1 MNKTKL
7 RKTSY
12 SEAEAGITEEKTGL
26 RALFPYYRE
35 KDEILQ
41 EIYSN
46 PQLESTFSCWE
57 KERQEEFLDF
67 CCGNRGVKV
76 LYDTFFKIVF
86 NPDSGKDNLIRLIS
100 VMIGRPVKEIMVLPA
115 ASQMGGDRS
124 LVIMDIVVQT
134 EDGSIIN
141 VEVQKHGYMFPGER
155 AACYSADLLLRQY
168 QRVRREASERLSEA
182 RKKGKKTA
190 DMFSYR
196 DIRPVITIV
205 FMESSTAEFHK
216 FPDRYVHTITGQ
228 SDTGLRLNVL
238 QQYIFVPL
246 DIFKENMK
254 KYGIRSE
261 QDAWAAFLSSDSP
274 EVICTLIEQYPE
286 QFLDLY
292 RKLSGICQNTEGVMN
307 MFSEE
312 LAILDRNTVILM
324 QEEMKKEIELQ
335 KAEIERN
342 KVVLEQNKAELEQNK
357 AEIERSKAELSQSRE
372 ELNQSR
378 EELNQSREELNQSRE
393 ELNQSREELNQTK
406 TEIERQKAE
415 NERLNKL
422 IAELQEKLAQTE
434 ADLK

>member
-1 MNKTKL
+1 MTL
-7 RKTSY
+7 
-12 SEAEAGITEEKTGL
+12 
-26 RALFPYYRE
+26 
-35 KDEILQ
+35 
-41 EIYSN
+41 
-46 PQLESTFSCWE
+46 
-57 KERQEEFLDF
+57 
-67 CCGNRGVKV
+67 
-76 LYDTFFKIVF
+76 
-86 NPDSGKDNLIRLIS
+86 
-100 VMIGRPVKEIMVLPA
+100 
-115 ASQMGGDRS
+115 
-124 LVIMDIVVQT
+124 IVVQT
-134 EDGSIIN
+134 EDGCIIN

-168 QRVRREASERLSEA
+168 QRARREASERMSEA
-182 RKKGKKTA
+182 RKRGKKTA

-286 QFLDLY
+286 QFLELY
-292 RKLSGICQNTEGVMN
+292 RKLCGICQNTEGVMN

-342 KVVLEQNKAELEQNK
+342 KVVLEQNKAE
-357 AEIERSKAELSQSRE
+357 IERSKAELS
-372 ELNQSR
+372 
-378 EELNQSREELNQSRE
+378 QSREELNQSRE

>member
-12 SEAEAGITEEKTGL
+12 SEAGAGITEEKTGL

-46 PQLESTFSCWE
+46 PQLENTFSCWE

-357 AEIERSKAELSQSRE
+357 AELEQNKAEIERSKAELS
-372 ELNQSR
+372 
-378 EELNQSREELNQSRE
+378 QSRE

>member
-1 MNKTKL
+1 M
-7 RKTSY
+7 
-12 SEAEAGITEEKTGL
+12 
-26 RALFPYYRE
+26 
-35 KDEILQ
+35 
-41 EIYSN
+41 
-46 PQLESTFSCWE
+46 ESTFFCWE

-357 AEIERSKAELSQSRE
+357 AELEQNKA
-372 ELNQSR
+372 
-378 EELNQSREELNQSRE
+378 
-393 ELNQSREELNQTK
+393 
-406 TEIERQKAE
+406 EIERQKAE

>member
-12 SEAEAGITEEKTGL
+12 SEAGAGITEEKTGL

-46 PQLESTFSCWE
+46 PQLESTFFCWE

-86 NPDSGKDNLIRLIS
+86 NPDSGRDNLIRLIS
-100 VMIGRPVKEIMVLPA
+100 VMIGRPVREIMVLPA

-216 FPDRYVHTITGQ
+216 FPDRYIHTITGQ

-335 KAEIERN
+335 KAEIER
-342 KVVLEQNKAELEQNK
+342 
-357 AEIERSKAELSQSRE
+357 SKAELS
-372 ELNQSR
+372 
-378 EELNQSREELNQSRE
+378 QSRE

>member
-12 SEAEAGITEEKTGL
+12 SEAGAGITEEKTGL

-357 AEIERSKAELSQSRE
+357 AELEQNKAEIERSKAELS
-372 ELNQSR
+372 
-378 EELNQSREELNQSRE
+378 QSRE

>member
-46 PQLESTFSCWE
+46 PQLESTFFCWE

-86 NPDSGKDNLIRLIS
+86 NPDSGRDNLIRLIS
-100 VMIGRPVKEIMVLPA
+100 VMIGRPVREIMVLPA

-228 SDTGLRLNVL
+228 SDTGLKLNVL

-254 KYGIRSE
+254 KFGIRSE
-261 QDAWAAFLSSDSP
+261 LDAWAAFLSSDSP

-292 RKLSGICQNTEGVMN
+292 RKLCGICQNTEGVMN

-312 LAILDRNTVILM
+312 LAILDRNTVVLM

-335 KAEIERN
+335 KAEIE
-342 KVVLEQNKAELEQNK
+342 QNK
-357 AEIERSKAELSQSRE
+357 AEIERSKAELS
-372 ELNQSR
+372 QSR

-422 IAELQEKLAQTE
+422 IAELQEKLAMTE
-434 ADLK
+434 AE

>member
-12 SEAEAGITEEKTGL
+12 SKAGAGITEEKTGL

-46 PQLESTFSCWE
+46 PQLKSTFFCWE

-100 VMIGRPVKEIMVLPA
+100 VMIGRPVREIMVLPA

-335 KAEIERN
+335 KAEIER
-342 KVVLEQNKAELEQNK
+342 
-357 AEIERSKAELSQSRE
+357 SKAELS
-372 ELNQSR
+372 
-378 EELNQSREELNQSRE
+378 QSRE

-415 NERLNKL
+415 NERLNKQ

>member
-1 MNKTKL
+1 M
-7 RKTSY
+7 
-12 SEAEAGITEEKTGL
+12 
-26 RALFPYYRE
+26 
-35 KDEILQ
+35 
-41 EIYSN
+41 
-46 PQLESTFSCWE
+46 
-57 KERQEEFLDF
+57 
-67 CCGNRGVKV
+67 
-76 LYDTFFKIVF
+76 
-86 NPDSGKDNLIRLIS
+86 
-100 VMIGRPVKEIMVLPA
+100 
-115 ASQMGGDRS
+115 
-124 LVIMDIVVQT
+124 
-134 EDGSIIN
+134 GSIIN

-168 QRVRREASERLSEA
+168 QRVRREASERMSEA
-182 RKKGKKTA
+182 RKKGQKTA

-216 FPDRYVHTITGQ
+216 YPDRYVHTITGQ
-228 SDTGLRLNVL
+228 SDTGLNLNVL

-246 DIFKENMK
+246 DIFKDNLK

-261 QDAWAAFLSSDSP
+261 LDAWAAFLSSDSP
-274 EVICTLIEQYPE
+274 EVICTLIEQFPE

-292 RKLSGICQNTEGVMN
+292 RKLCGICQNTEGVMN

-342 KVVLEQNKAELEQNK
+342 KVVLEQNKAEIEQNKAELEQNK
-357 AEIERSKAELSQSRE
+357 A
-372 ELNQSR
+372 
-378 EELNQSREELNQSRE
+378 
-393 ELNQSREELNQTK
+393 
-406 TEIERQKAE
+406 EIERQKAE

-434 ADLK
+434 AE

>member
-12 SEAEAGITEEKTGL
+12 SEAGAGITEEKTGL

-46 PQLESTFSCWE
+46 PQLENTFSCWE

-100 VMIGRPVKEIMVLPA
+100 VMIGRPVREIMVLPA

-378 EELNQSREELNQSRE
+378 EELNQSREELNQ
-393 ELNQSREELNQTK
+393 TK

>member
-46 PQLESTFSCWE
+46 PQLESTFFCWE

-86 NPDSGKDNLIRLIS
+86 NPDSGRDNLIRLIS
-100 VMIGRPVKEIMVLPA
+100 VMIGRPVREIMVLPA

-190 DMFSYR
+190 EMFSYR

-228 SDTGLRLNVL
+228 SDTGLKLNVL

-254 KYGIRSE
+254 KFGIRSE
-261 QDAWAAFLSSDSP
+261 LDAWAAFLSSDSP

-292 RKLSGICQNTEGVMN
+292 RKLCGICQNTEGVMN

-312 LAILDRNTVILM
+312 LAILDRNTVVLM

-342 KVVLEQNKAELEQNK
+342 RVVLEQNKAELAQNKAELEQNKAELEQNK
-357 AEIERSKAELSQSRE
+357 AELEQNKAEVERSKAELS
-372 ELNQSR
+372 
-378 EELNQSREELNQSRE
+378 QSRE

-434 ADLK
+434 AE

>member
-12 SEAEAGITEEKTGL
+12 SEAGAGITEEKTGL

-357 AEIERSKAELSQSRE
+357 AEMEQNKAEIERSKAELS
-372 ELNQSR
+372 
-378 EELNQSREELNQSRE
+378 QSRE

>member
-12 SEAEAGITEEKTGL
+12 SEAGAGITEEKTGL

-46 PQLESTFSCWE
+46 PQLESTFFCWE

-100 VMIGRPVKEIMVLPA
+100 VMIGRPVREIMVLPA

-216 FPDRYVHTITGQ
+216 FPDRYIHTITGQ

-335 KAEIERN
+335 KAEIER
-342 KVVLEQNKAELEQNK
+342 
-357 AEIERSKAELSQSRE
+357 SKAELS
-372 ELNQSR
+372 
-378 EELNQSREELNQSRE
+378 QSRE